1 MLWALAKRVKCRTF
15 PACFNLRRLIVRS
28 KFSALIHRLK
38 FPALSNRLDLSDLI
52 DRLRVSGLIDRIKPL
67 FFRRINSNIST
78 ETSVQ
83 PDLTTLNCRVR
94 LTGKEMH
101 RPASTVFEV
110 EICGSV
116 YTPDDKHETTLEVTI
131 ADVTDAMPG
140 PSSVQAKVKQWQMP
154 DSTIFRY
161 DADLGK
167 LSGRATTLSNWTTVA
182 RLRVDWLLF
191 PRKGKRDLKF
201 RTSISSR
208 QTGQELARAECT
220 YAYENAN
227 PGYVDLEED
236 RSRTKTL
243 AVALAFAVSASDN
256 KLFNCEV
263 ELIKN
268 WARNNVHLSQA
279 SGRARRKLEKAL
291 NKSVAFFGHGNRL
304 NTYEICKEIVGIA
317 PIADRHGILD
327 LCLHVAQAKGSVA
340 PEELAILADLAA
352 WLEVDIDAFR
362 NKMER
367 ILPINMHQIKDAE
380 TVLGVTS
387 DMSKDTARHHLNK
400 EYSKWNAR
408 VTNSDPQIQ
417 AQADQMLS
425 LIAEARHQYVS

>member
-1 MLWALAKRVKCRTF
+1 MLSALAKRVKCRTF
-15 PACFNLRRLIVRS
+15 LDCFNLRKLIVRS
-28 KFSALIHRLK
+28 KSSALIRRLK
-38 FPALSNRLDLSDLI
+38 FPALRNRLHLSDLT
-52 DRLRVSGLIDRIKPL
+52 DRFRRSGLINRIKPL
-67 FFRRINSNIST
+67 FLSRTNSD
-78 ETSVQ
+78 EPLGLSVQ
-83 PDLTTLNCRVR
+83 PDLTILNCRVR
-94 LTGKEMH
+94 LTGKEMDN
-101 RPASTVFEV
+101 PASAVFEV

-131 ADVTDAMPG
+131 ADVTDAAPA

-161 DADLGK
+161 NADLGK
-167 LSGRATTLSNWTTVA
+167 LSGQATTLSNWTPVA

-208 QTGQELARAECT
+208 STGQEFACAECT
-220 YAYENAN
+220 FAYENTD
-227 PGYVDLEED
+227 PGYVDLEEN
-236 RSRTKTL
+236 RLRTRTL
-243 AVALAFAVSASDN
+243 AVALAFTVSASDN

-268 WARNNVHLSQA
+268 WARSNVHLSQA
-279 SGRARRKLEKAL
+279 SGRTRRKLEKAL
-291 NKSVAFFGHGNRL
+291 NKTVAFFRDGNRL
-304 NTYEICKEIVGIA
+304 NTCQICTEIVEIA

-367 ILPINMHQIKDAE
+367 ILPVNMHQIKDAE

-387 DMSKDTARHHLNK
+387 DMSKDSARQHLNK

-425 LIAEARHQYVS
+425 LIAEARHQYVG